1 MVTSASV
8 GLENKIT
15 GYDHPDRESGSDG
28 ERRGDVELPPD
39 DLLACVVDRVLAA
52 VADRLDQPVVI
63 IGGQFGADAQERRET
78 GGLGEIPPV
87 IGVTSRFVRQTTI
100 LWT

>member
-1 MVTSASV
+1 
-8 GLENKIT
+8 
-15 GYDHPDRESGSDG
+15 
-28 ERRGDVELPPD
+28 
-39 DLLACVVDRVLAA
+39 LAA